1 MSMKMMS
8 WAGRKILERTLK
20 LSNHPSSQ
28 CLRKITSNS
37 VLYTASN
44 NKKELSSDDVVS
56 FKAMLPELINEL
68 TYDGIHKDMPNVNPY
83 LAQCIQYNL
92 TNGKLNRGSTVPLT
106 LKLLSKNDIS
116 RDKLREAFILGWCI
130 EFLQAFFSCC

>member
-1 MSMKMMS
+1 MKMMS

-68 TYDGIHKDMPNVNPY
+68 RFSIAHSRHASGKNSSRRQSGSKSRSSTNIRIH
-83 LAQCIQYNL
+83 L
-92 TNGKLNRGSTVPLT
+92 T
-106 LKLLSKNDIS
+106 D
-116 RDKLREAFILGWCI
+116 DEDDLG
-130 EFLQAFFSCC
+130 